1 MLSSGQ
7 TPEAIGE
14 RGDTGFFKRLL
25 TFFLPILLLIAALVL
40 TVVFTILRYR
50 SKVARQRKLMRG
62 EPTKALKYILNR
74 SDELIEAEGCPSFR
88 EVKSADE
95 LKGMVTDDL
104 LTKWKLLDQELT
116 FSKHTF
122 TEQIRDEMCSE
133 YENLAKRTVEGKRF
147 FGRLATRYGKCYI

>member
-1 MLSSGQ
+1 MANDKRGAFVVLEGIDGSGKGTQ
-7 TPEAIGE
+7 I
-14 RGDTGFFKRLL
+14 RLL
-25 TFFLPILLLIAALVL
+25 
-40 TVVFTILRYR
+40 
-50 SKVARQRKLMRG
+50 KQR
-62 EPTKALKYILNR
+62 
-74 SDELIEAEGCPSFR
+74 IEAEGCPSFR

-147 FGRLATRYGKCYI
+147 FGRLAARYGKCYI